1 MISTR
6 TLTVALIVSGALN
19 LFLVGGIAGAAFM
32 RHRLKAE
39 FPAVGAG
46 SGRAPLWT
54 AGQGLSVEH
63 RRGLREVVREANHAN
78 RDATRQARSERRAV
92 WQSFAEESFDAAA
105 ASRRLAAA
113 RDLDAQT
120 RGRMDEALVG
130 YAATLPAEERAALA
144 DGLQRLQ
151 AARGGDRPPRR

>member
-32 RHRLKAE
+32 RHRIKAE
-39 FPAVGAG
+39 YPVVGAVT
-46 SGRAPLWT
+46 GRAPLWT
-54 AGQGLSVEH
+54 AGRGLTVEH
-63 RRGLREVVREANHAN
+63 RQGLRAVVREANQAN
-78 RDATRQARSERRAV
+78 RDAMRQARSERRAV
-92 WQSFAEESFDAAA
+92 WKSFADEPFDAAK

-113 RDLDAQT
+113 RELDVQT
-120 RGRMDEALVG
+120 RGRVDEALVS
-130 YAATLPAEERAALA
+130 YAATLPPRERAALA

-151 AARGGDRPPRR
+151 SARGGDRPPRH